1 MYGQRDRHPC
11 GKAGY
16 PFRGLQNR
24 FPKGRASSSARSPWA
39 SLRACRCGVSW
50 PSIDERQVSGRTPIP
65 GYHAE
70 SGVCL
75 YPEGN
80 GLAERF
86 IRALKELL
94 VWVRTF
100 QMVEEVRE
108 LFLNWL
114 LLYNDLWVVERYG
127 FRLPSLVRRDLLVE
141 PEAA

>member
-1 MYGQRDRHPC
+1 MSDRF
-11 GKAGY
+11 KAE
-16 PFRGLQNR
+16 LL
-24 FPKGRASSSARSPWA
+24 FPGITPSPA
-39 SLRACRCGVSW
+39 F
-50 PSIDERQVSGRTPIP
+50 
-65 GYHAE
+65 
-70 SGVCL
+70 VCT
-75 YPEGN
+75 PEGN

-86 IRALKELL
+86 IRTLKELL